1 MKPPKLLFC
10 LAVFALM
17 AGAQDR
23 RSLCLLFD
31 LNSMSAPEQLR
42 AQEAAIK
49 FVEEQAKPSDLVS
62 IMTFTSELQVVQDF
76 SGDHDT
82 LIAALRKI
90 VPSAASA
97 ANAAGDVN
105 SRLQAVQN
113 AAAILEAVPGKK
125 SVIYFSNG
133 ISLAGADNQAQ
144 LKATVNAAVRANMAI
159 YPVDAATAS
168 PGQPSPIRSIFLL
181 PAK

>member
-1 MKPPKLLFC
+1 MKLPKLLFC

-49 FVEEQAKPSDLVS
+49 FVEEQMKPSDVVTV
-62 IMTFTSELQVVQDF
+62 MTFTTELKVVLDF
-76 SGDHDT
+76 SGDRDI
-82 LIAALRKI
+82 LIAALHEI
-90 VPSAASA
+90 VPATASA
-97 ANAAGDVN
+97 NATGDVS
-105 SRLQAVQN
+105 SRLQAIQN
-113 AAAILEAVPGKK
+113 AATMLEAVPGKK
-125 SVIYFSNG
+125 ALILFSNASSS
-133 ISLAGADNQAQ
+133 IGADNQAQ
-144 LKATVNAAVRANMAI
+144 LKATVNTAVRANVAI
-159 YPVDAATAS
+159 YPVDATTPS